1 LGILYQQQHRLSP
14 QPSKQGITEEEG
26 EEFEESEELLVNDR
40 ESSIKPSRS
49 LQQVPLLRNQS
60 LRIGKPN
67 KKFR

>member
-14 QPSKQGITEEEG
+14 QPSKQGITEEE
-26 EEFEESEELLVNDR
+26 EFDESEELLLNDR